1 MNLYAWPKQ
10 TGLTMR
16 TIQLLFIAVCLAL
29 VSSAGAASAQA
40 SRSIRII
47 VPYPPGG
54 TADVLARLLGRQIS
68 ENAGV
73 NIIVENRP
81 GAGTVIAT
89 EYVFHQP
96 ADGNTVLMMSNS
108 FVINSHMHKLNYNPL
123 TDFAPVCNLVTS
135 PNLIVVNA
143 TAPYKSL
150 AEFLTAAKARPGEL
164 TIASVGPATTQ
175 HIGFEQL
182 KLAADANI
190 TYVPFPGGAPAV
202 NALLGGHVSAVYG
215 NYSEVFEQIEAG
227 KLRPLAATGG
237 QRIHMFPELPTVA
250 EEGFP
255 GYDVVVWLGTVVP
268 VGTPQAV
275 IDQLA
280 TLFRNAMKV
289 PAVHDK
295 LLSLGLYAAGQCG
308 ADFAALIRA
317 RDSEYAKI
325 IRAAGISQE

>member
-1 MNLYAWPKQ
+1 MNSGCLAEA
-10 TGLTMR
+10 TGLAMR
-16 TIQLLFIAVCLAL
+16 TIQLLFIAVWLTL
-29 VSSAGAASAQA
+29 VSSADAASAQA

-54 TADVLARLLGRQIS
+54 SADVLARLMGGQVS
-68 ENAGV
+68 ENAGINV
-73 NIIVENRP
+73 VVENRP

-89 EYVFHQP
+89 EYVSHQA

-143 TAPYKSL
+143 TSPYKTL
-150 AEFLTAAKARPGEL
+150 AEFLTAAKAKPGEL

-190 TYVPFPGGAPAV
+190 TYVPFAGGAPAV
-202 NALLGGHVSAVYG
+202 NALLGGHVTAVYG

-237 QRIHMFPELPTVA
+237 QRIHMLPELPTVA
-250 EEGFP
+250 EQGFP

-268 VGTPQAV
+268 VATPQPV

-280 TLFRNAMKV
+280 TMFWNAIKV

-308 ADFAALIRA
+308 PDFAALIANMR
-317 RDSEYAKI
+317 RL
-325 IRAAGISQE
+325 